1 MGSCCTSGHHEF
13 MDQDSDNEE
22 VSPKSQQ
29 NPTKP
34 VQSGGMAMV
43 GVPAEEELPSPWP
56 SHSQRSN
63 LLQEDGGDDVGS
75 KDPEIDDH
83 VATEILPQIH
93 RRKGSDGID
102 PQTLRR
108 FEQHQQRRA
117 QREIER
123 PVVMIRITIESMEK
137 TYPEFEVSID
147 QNETVYDL
155 KLKVEERAPDSIDP
169 QRQRLIHRGRLLNR
183 DTRRLRQ
190 YNVKDGDNLFLVRS
204 RRKQTVANDPSMW
217 HNGCVYTNDYRDRV
231 LEDPDDDVDE
241 GEEVSVP
248 NEDQDRVQ
256 NVKFHEVLVNNWP
269 RVFAVAKMDIGAGKE
284 LLGDYGNDFW
294 KNFRLMMKR
303 QQQLQEI
310 KDRIHGEW
318 RLKYD
323 ALKRQNEELKA
334 ERPRGCR
341 LQYDALKR
349 QNEKLKAENERLK
362 KSME

>member
-1 MGSCCTSGHHEF
+1 

-204 RRKQTVANDPSMW
+204 RRKQTVSHVQAESMQSHFTMNGHSAVGGRSRAMTVGMNTNTPDALLMTRSKTPDPS
-217 HNGCVYTNDYRDRV
+217 HTVEVY
-231 LEDPDDDVDE
+231 
-241 GEEVSVP
+241 
-248 NEDQDRVQ
+248 
-256 NVKFHEVLVNNWP
+256 
-269 RVFAVAKMDIGAGKE
+269 
-284 LLGDYGNDFW
+284 
-294 KNFRLMMKR
+294 
-303 QQQLQEI
+303 
-310 KDRIHGEW
+310 
-318 RLKYD
+318 
-323 ALKRQNEELKA
+323 
-334 ERPRGCR
+334 
-341 LQYDALKR
+341 
-349 QNEKLKAENERLK
+349 
-362 KSME
+362 